1 MAILLSV
8 CLGLGLS
15 AACGFR
21 IFVPFLVMSVAARAG
36 HLDLSGRF
44 EWISSDAALITFGVA
59 ALVEVAAYYV
69 PWVDNVLDTAS
80 TPVAVIAGI
89 VATAATVQDM
99 SPLMTWSLA
108 VIGGGGVAGVI
119 QTGTALLRGASTMMT
134 AGFGNPVISTAEA
147 GGAVGLATLAVV
159 LPVVAFLLVLTL
171 MLKVAMR
178 TGRRLPAP
186 AVTSAN
192 QGSVSLDA

>member
-1 MAILLSV
+1 MAILLSI

-44 EWISSDAALITFGVA
+44 EWISSDAALIAFGVA
-59 ALVEVAAYYV
+59 AVVEIAAYYV

-80 TPVAVIAGI
+80 TPVAVVAGV

-99 SPLMTWSLA
+99 SPLLTWSLA
-108 VIGGGGVAGVI
+108 VIGGGGLAGTI
-119 QTGTALLRGASTMMT
+119 QTGTALLRGASSIMT

-147 GGAVGLATLAVV
+147 GGAAGLAALAVA
-159 LPVVAFLLVLTL
+159 LPVVAFLLVMTL
-171 MLKVAMR
+171 VLKFALRR
-178 TGRRLPAP
+178 TRNLSGSGLGDGRP
-186 AVTSAN
+186 VTA
-192 QGSVSLDA
+192 GDL